1 MDNQKNMTY
10 LIDMVKQIHETT
22 LSLDQ
27 KIDARYDALDQ
38 KIDTRCD
45 ALDQKID
52 ERYDALDQKIDAR
65 CDALDARCDALDQ
78 KIDTRCDALD
88 ARCDSLDAKI
98 DKYYEENR
106 KEHFEMRN
114 MLAHIQN
121 DIKDLRTD
129 IDTVYDLERDSR
141 KQLRKLF

>member
-1 MDNQKNMTY
+1 MDHQKNVTY
-10 LIDMVKQIHETT
+10 LMDMVKQIHETT
-22 LSLDQ
+22 KYLIKGQEALNQ
-27 KIDARYDALDQ
+27 KIDTRYDALDQ
-38 KIDTRCD
+38 KIDSRCD

-52 ERYDALDQKIDAR
+52 SR
-65 CDALDARCDALDQ
+65 CDTLDARF
-78 KIDTRCDALD
+78 
-88 ARCDSLDAKI
+88 

-129 IDTVYDLERDSR
+129 IDTVYELEKDSR
-141 KQLRKLF
+141 KQLRTLF

>member
-22 LSLDQ
+22 LSLN
-27 KIDARYDALDQ
+27 
-38 KIDTRCD
+38 
-45 ALDQKID
+45 
-52 ERYDALDQKIDAR
+52 QKIDAR
-65 CDALDARCDALDQ
+65 CN
-78 KIDTRCDALD
+78 
-88 ARCDSLDAKI
+88 SLDAKI

>member
-27 KIDARYDALDQ
+27 KIDAR
-38 KIDTRCD
+38 CD
-45 ALDQKID
+45 ALDTK
-52 ERYDALDQKIDAR
+52 
-65 CDALDARCDALDQ
+65 
-78 KIDTRCDALD
+78 
-88 ARCDSLDAKI
+88 CDSLDAKI

-129 IDTVYDLERDSR
+129 IDTVYDLEKDSR

>member
-27 KIDARYDALDQ
+27 KIDERFDTLDT
-38 KIDTRCD
+38 KIDT
-45 ALDQKID
+45 
-52 ERYDALDQKIDAR
+52 RYDALDQKIDAR
-65 CDALDARCDALDQ
+65 CDV
-78 KIDTRCDALD
+78 LD
-88 ARCDSLDAKI
+88 ARCDSLDTKI
-98 DKYYEENR
+98 DKYYEQNR

-129 IDTVYDLERDSR
+129 IDTVYDLEKDSR

>member
-38 KIDTRCD
+38 KIDERYD
-45 ALDQKID
+45 AIDQKID
-52 ERYDALDQKIDAR
+52 ERY
-65 CDALDARCDALDQ
+65 DALDQ

-88 ARCDSLDAKI
+88 ARCDALDQKIDARCDSLDAKI
-98 DKYYEENR
+98 DKYYKENR